1 MLFFQC
7 CDWVMYN
14 TLPLP
19 CHTCPSLVFKVQ
31 ADAEAKEEA
40 DRKKAAAD
48 ATVFFLFLSL
58 ALCENRLASY
68 MSTFVCM

>member
-1 MLFFQC
+1 
-7 CDWVMYN
+7 MYPFPPN
-14 TLPLP
+14 L
-19 CHTCPSLVFKVQ
+19 CHTCPWLAFKAK
-31 ADAEAKEEA
+31 ADVEAKEEA